1 MTVKQ
6 NLEIE
11 QSKLR
16 EKLNAYA
23 AEIESGKSA
32 DWTEEDKTTRRSDY
46 EEQSGRLT
54 EIEPA
59 LRAAIQ
65 AEAKATETIDR
76 GEFDQEEIEL
86 RALSEDAQ
94 LSEFV
99 GASLLGR
106 GDVEGKERELLQALN
121 IKPSGA
127 GITVPLFM
135 LIPPGKVEVEG
146 HQSHHRA
153 DTVTALATVKNQ
165 VHMGS
170 YLQRVFR
177 EKACMHLGIT
187 MESAMIGESN
197 HTVITGG
204 TQGGTVA
211 RAAGLDANA
220 VTMSVINLDPH
231 RITARVIWETIDVA
245 RLPQLESQIR
255 HDIGMVFAT
264 AMEKEIWDGDAGTE
278 LTTQGLKGG
287 VTAAGNIT
295 SVATPLTRTAVQ
307 MRTDMAATVDGLYAT
322 SPKDVKVVAATL
334 AYNTWMNEPET
345 ALRQLVLSV
354 LRQQGYDIISSL
366 YVDDGA
372 TLASNDVYAFASQAN
387 GLPNAFTVA
396 VWPTMSMVID
406 HYTKAKEGQVILTLN
421 GMWDQAM
428 IRQANFHKFTVA

>member
-6 NLEIE
+6 KLEIE
-11 QSKLR
+11 QSELR
-16 EKLNAYA
+16 ETLNAYA
-23 AEIESGKSA
+23 GDIQSGKA
-32 DWTEEDKTTRRSDY
+32 EEWTDEEKTQKRSDY
-46 EEQSGRLT
+46 ETQSNRLT

-65 AEAKATETIDR
+65 AESDATQTIER
-76 GEFDQEEIEL
+76 GDFDQEAMEL
-86 RALSEDAQ
+86 RALSEEAQ

-106 GDVEGKERELLQALN
+106 GDVEGKERELLQALH
-121 IKPSGA
+121 IKPTGQ
-127 GITVPLFM
+127 GITIPLFM
-135 LIPPGKVEVEG
+135 LIPSGEIEANGKQV
-146 HQSHHRA
+146 HQRA
-153 DTVTALATVKNQ
+153 DTVTSLASVKNQ
-165 VHMGS
+165 IHMGS

-177 EKACMHLGIT
+177 EKACLHLGVT
-187 MESAMIGESN
+187 LESAMIGESN

-220 VTMSVINLDPH
+220 VTMSVVNLDPH

-264 AMEKEIWDGDAGTE
+264 AMEKEIWDGDAGSE

-287 VTAAGNIT
+287 IIATGNIT
-295 SVATPLTRTAVQ
+295 DLGTPLSRTAAQ
-307 MRTDMAATVDGLYAT
+307 MRTDMADTVDGLYAT

-334 AYNTWMNEPET
+334 AYNTWLNEAES
-345 ALRQLVLSV
+345 ALRQLTLSV
-354 LRQQGYDIISSL
+354 LAQQGYDIISSL

-372 TLASNDVYAFASQAN
+372 ALASGDTYAIASKAN
-387 GLPNAFTVA
+387 GLTNAFTVA
-396 VWPTMSMVID
+396 IWPTMNMVID
-406 HYTKAKEGQVILTLN
+406 HYTKAREGQVILTLN
-421 GMWDQAM
+421 GMWDEAM
-428 IRQANFHKFTVA
+428 IREANFHKYTVT

>member
-76 GEFDQEEIEL
+76 GEFDQEAMEL

-106 GDVEGKERELLQALN
+106 GDVEGKEHELLQALN
-121 IKPSGA
+121 IKPTGA

-177 EKACMHLGIT
+177 E
-187 MESAMIGESN
+187 ESLYAPGD
-197 HTVITGG
+197 HDG
-204 TQGGTVA
+204 
-211 RAAGLDANA
+211 
-220 VTMSVINLDPH
+220 
-231 RITARVIWETIDVA
+231 
-245 RLPQLESQIR
+245 IR
-255 HDIGMVFAT
+255 HD
-264 AMEKEIWDGDAGTE
+264 
-278 LTTQGLKGG
+278 
-287 VTAAGNIT
+287 
-295 SVATPLTRTAVQ
+295 R
-307 MRTDMAATVDGLYAT
+307 
-322 SPKDVKVVAATL
+322 
-334 AYNTWMNEPET
+334 
-345 ALRQLVLSV
+345 
-354 LRQQGYDIISSL
+354 
-366 YVDDGA
+366 
-372 TLASNDVYAFASQAN
+372 
-387 GLPNAFTVA
+387 
-396 VWPTMSMVID
+396 
-406 HYTKAKEGQVILTLN
+406 
-421 GMWDQAM
+421 
-428 IRQANFHKFTVA
+428 